1 MWCEAVCG
9 VWEVSHVCGC
19 LYSTVA
25 RLRVKEMPSQ
35 SKNSMVQSE

>member
-1 MWCEAVCG
+1 M
-9 VWEVSHVCGC
+9 WEVSHVCGC